1 MRRIAVLAAGLLI
14 GAALAA
20 CGTSEPRETAWP
32 DGLTAYLD
40 QTRLQRN
47 TGEAFVRL
55 VNDTGSTI
63 EVSRLEVSSDRFRA
77 GWKGSEPV
85 EPEMDFD
92 FDMPRGECGEGGDAD
107 VTITWRETGGG
118 GDEAGEWRTSTGRAE
133 DRYANVDRLLDRDCA
148 ERTLTEAA
156 EITVGD
162 PRVEGEG
169 KQSVFVLP
177 VTFTPTEKAPE
188 ATFDGWEGTVL
199 FQLAAET
206 PTWPRFT
213 PRPMTGEAATLELRV
228 LPARCDPHALAD
240 DKVGSLFRVHVG
252 GPGVPDGAS
261 YFMKLSKAQ
270 KRALYDFLPGYC
282 GWE

>member
-1 MRRIAVLAAGLLI
+1 MRRIAALAAGLLI
-14 GAALAA
+14 GSMPAA
-20 CGTSEPRETAWP
+20 CGTSEPQTTAWP
-32 DGLTAYLD
+32 GGLTAYVD

-55 VNDTGSTI
+55 VNDTGSSI
-63 EVSRLEVSSDRFRA
+63 EVSHLEVSSDRFRA
-77 GWKGSEPV
+77 RWAGSEPV

-92 FDMPRGECGEGGDAD
+92 FDMPRGKCGEGGDAD

-118 GDEAGEWRTSTGRAE
+118 EWRTSTGTAE
-133 DRYANVDRLLDRDCA
+133 DRYGNIERLLDRDCA
-148 ERTLTEAA
+148 ERTLSEAA

-169 KQSVFVLP
+169 KGNSVFVLP
-177 VTFTPTEKAPE
+177 ITFTPTETHPDV
-188 ATFDGWEGTVL
+188 TFDGWEGTVL

-206 PTWPRFT
+206 PTWPRER
-213 PRPMTGEAATLELRV
+213 PHPMTGDPVTLELRV

-252 GPGVPDGAS
+252 GPDVPDGAS
-261 YFMKLSKAQ
+261 YFLLLDKSH

>member
-1 MRRIAVLAAGLLI
+1 MRRIAVLAAGLLA
-14 GAALAA
+14 GSTLAA
-20 CGTSEPRETAWP
+20 CGTSEPSETAWP

-55 VNDTGSTI
+55 VNDTGTSI
-63 EVSRLEVSSDRFRA
+63 EVSRVEVSSDRFRA
-77 GWKGSEPV
+77 RWTGSEPV
-85 EPEMDFD
+85 DPEMDFD
-92 FDMPRGECGEGGDAD
+92 FDMPRGKCGEGGDAD
-107 VTITWRETGGG
+107 LTITWRQT
-118 GDEAGEWRTSTGRAE
+118 GDEEEWRTSTGTAE

-148 ERTLTEAA
+148 EGSLTEAA
-156 EITVGD
+156 DITVGE

-169 KQSVFVLP
+169 KQSVFILP
-177 VTFTPTEKAPE
+177 VTFAPTEARPDV
-188 ATFDGWEGTVL
+188 TFDGWEGTVL

-206 PTWPRFT
+206 PTWPRAT
-213 PRPMTGEAATLELRV
+213 PLPMTGDPTTLELRV

-252 GPGVPDGAS
+252 GPDVPDGAS
-261 YFMKLSKAQ
+261 YFLPLSKAQ
-270 KRALYDFLPGYC
+270 KTALYDFLPGYC

>member
-1 MRRIAVLAAGLLI
+1 MRRIAVLAAALLI
-14 GAALAA
+14 GATLVA
-20 CGTSEPRETAWP
+20 CGASEPRETAWP

-55 VNDTGSTI
+55 VNDTGASI
-63 EVSRLEVSSDRFRA
+63 EVSRLEVGSDRFRA
-77 GWKGSEPV
+77 RWTGSEPV
-85 EPEMDFD
+85 DPEMDFD
-92 FDMPRGECGEGGDAD
+92 FDMPRGRCGEGGDAD
-107 VTITWRETGGG
+107 VTITWREMG
-118 GDEAGEWRTSTGRAE
+118 EEGEWRTSTGTAE

-156 EITVGD
+156 DITVGE
-162 PRVEGEG
+162 PRVEGED

-177 VTFTPTEKAPE
+177 VTFAPTEALPDV
-188 ATFDGWEGTVL
+188 TFDGWEGTVL

-206 PTWPRFT
+206 PTWPRAT
-213 PRPMTGEAATLELRV
+213 PVPMTGEPTTLELRV

-252 GPGVPDGAS
+252 GPDVPDGAS
-261 YFMKLSKAQ
+261 YFLLLSKAQ
-270 KRALYDFLPGYC
+270 KTALYDFLPGYC

>member
-1 MRRIAVLAAGLLI
+1 MRRIAAPAAVLLLGPI
-14 GAALAA
+14 LAA
-20 CGTSEPRETAWP
+20 CGTSEPQETAWP
-32 DGLTAYLD
+32 DGLTAYVD

-55 VNDTGSTI
+55 VNDTGSSI

-85 EPEMDFD
+85 DPEMDFD
-92 FDMPRGECGEGGDAD
+92 FDMPRGKCGEGGDAD
-107 VTITWRETGGG
+107 LTITWRETGK
-118 GDEAGEWRTSTGRAE
+118 EEWRTSTGTAE
-133 DRYANVDRLLDRDCA
+133 DRYANIDRLLDRDCA

-156 EITVGD
+156 EITVGER
-162 PRVEGEG
+162 RVEGEG

-177 VTFTPTEKAPE
+177 VTFAPTEKAPE
-188 ATFDGWEGTVL
+188 VTFDGWEGTVL
-199 FQLAAET
+199 FQLASET
-206 PTWPRFT
+206 PTWPGSA
-213 PRPMTGEAATLELRV
+213 PHPMTGEPTTLELRV

-252 GPGVPDGAS
+252 GPGMPEEAA
-261 YFMKLSKAQ
+261 YFLPLSKPQ
-270 KRALYDFLPGYC
+270 KAALYDFLPGHC

>member
-1 MRRIAVLAAGLLI
+1 MRRIAALAAVLLLGPI
-14 GAALAA
+14 LAA
-20 CGTSEPRETAWP
+20 CGTDEPQKSEWP

-55 VNDTGSTI
+55 INDTGSSI

-85 EPEMDFD
+85 DPEMDFD
-92 FDMPRGECGEGGDAD
+92 FDMPRGKCGEGGDAD
-107 VTITWRETGGG
+107 LTITWRETGV
-118 GDEAGEWRTSTGRAE
+118 AGEWRTSTGTAE
-133 DRYANVDRLLDRDCA
+133 DRYANIDRLLDRDCA

-156 EITVGD
+156 EITVGE

-169 KQSVFVLP
+169 KRSVFVLP
-177 VTFTPTEKAPE
+177 VTFAPTEKAPE
-188 ATFDGWEGTVL
+188 VTFAGWEGTVL

-206 PTWPRFT
+206 PTWPRSA
-213 PRPMTGEAATLELRV
+213 PHPMTGEPTTLELRV

-252 GPGVPDGAS
+252 GPGVPEEAA
-261 YFMKLSKAQ
+261 YFLPLSKPQ
-270 KRALYDFLPGYC
+270 KAALYDFLPGHC